1 MLEIKKITVKPL
13 NMARMK
19 SEKSETGEFI
29 KITFLHELPP
39 ESKGNFYGKKKFEVI
54 EIFEPYT
61 GETFGA
67 FNDLNITS
75 VVLLGI
81 YANYK
86 FRLMGFE
93 DIKKD

>member
-1 MLEIKKITVKPL
+1 MLEIKKITVKPI

-19 SEKSETGEFI
+19 SEKSTTGEFI
-29 KITFLHELPP
+29 KITFLHELPNDA
-39 ESKGNFYGKKKFEVI
+39 KGNFYGKKKLEVI
-54 EIFEPYT
+54 EIFEEYT
-61 GETFGA
+61 EETFGA
-67 FNDLNITS
+67 FNDLTISS

>member
-19 SEKSETGEFI
+19 SEKSTTGEFI
-29 KITFLHELPP
+29 KITFLHELPSD
-39 ESKGNFYGKKKFEVI
+39 SKGNFYGKKKYEVI
-54 EIFEPYT
+54 DIFEEYSE
-61 GETFGA
+61 ETFGA